1 MIFVSVTFEVI
12 VFECILLLGAKS
24 VSSLKMTCYFS
35 MIFLNVYIFWLTA
48 KAFIDYGLTD
58 RYPPIDL
65 VAEWCGLDYGG
76 LFITSADSDASSN
89 LY

>member
-1 MIFVSVTFEVI
+1 
-12 VFECILLLGAKS
+12 
-24 VSSLKMTCYFS
+24 